1 MLFFFELIAL
11 IYFSYVVSYT
21 AFFSFLGLFYKSP
34 SLKRSEKLLRFCVII
49 PSYKEDTIILDTA
62 KQALN
67 QSYSHAHYK
76 VVVIADSLKPET
88 VVQLEQLPIQVVK
101 VVFDTS
107 TKVKSLNEAFRQLH
121 AEYEFVVILDADNV
135 MEQGFLEKVNDLLGA
150 YSYKVIQGQRKPKNE
165 NTTLAFLDGVSEAI
179 NNHIYRQGTV
189 AAGLSSSISGS
200 GIVCDFQL
208 FKSKLS
214 TMNSIGGF
222 DRELELLLLQDGFKV
237 YYFKE
242 AVVYDEKVSKAQV
255 FQNQRRR
262 WISSQ
267 YFYLSKYFKKGMV
280 ALLKGNL
287 VFFNSAILRNI
298 QLPRLLNIGLL
309 TLLTF
314 GLFFI
319 KDYLTI
325 PYYWWLL
332 LFAVNTVA
340 IFLAIP
346 IAFYNAKLLRS
357 LVELPVIFLR
367 MLALLFKLKGA
378 NKKFI
383 HTPHGLAGTKI
394 NEP

>member
-1 MLFFFELIAL
+1 
-11 IYFSYVVSYT
+11 
-21 AFFSFLGLFYKSP
+21 
-34 SLKRSEKLLRFCVII
+34 
-49 PSYKEDTIILDTA
+49 
-62 KQALN
+62 
-67 QSYSHAHYK
+67 
-76 VVVIADSLKPET
+76 
-88 VVQLEQLPIQVVK
+88 
-101 VVFDTS
+101 
-107 TKVKSLNEAFRQLH
+107 
-121 AEYEFVVILDADNV
+121 
-135 MEQGFLEKVNDLLGA
+135 
-150 YSYKVIQGQRKPKNE
+150 
-165 NTTLAFLDGVSEAI
+165 
-179 NNHIYRQGTV
+179 
-189 AAGLSSSISGS
+189 
-200 GIVCDFQL
+200 
-208 FKSKLS
+208 
-214 TMNSIGGF
+214 
-222 DRELELLLLQDGFKV
+222 
-237 YYFKE
+237 
-242 AVVYDEKVSKAQV
+242 
-255 FQNQRRR
+255 
-262 WISSQ
+262 
-267 YFYLSKYFKKGMV
+267 MV
-280 ALLKGNL
+280 ALLKVNL